1 MTGNAAL
8 ESNQD
13 LLLFART
20 AAEHRLHTLRHRDVK
35 SVVLKDALTAE
46 LRQGVVA
53 RFARFDASEG
63 SALSDVAVR
72 FGRRLRE
79 VRQDR
84 GISQEKLA
92 ELAGLHRT
100 YVSSVERGERNIS
113 LFNIESL
120 AHALHVKMAELMP
133 DWRASAGSR
142 SKERA

>member
-1 MTGNAAL
+1 M
-8 ESNQD
+8 D
-13 LLLFART
+13 
-20 AAEHRLHTLRHRDVK
+20 EH
-35 SVVLKDALTAE
+35 
-46 LRQGVVA
+46 
-53 RFARFDASEG
+53 
-63 SALSDVAVR
+63 SALRNVAVR
-72 FGRRLRE
+72 FVRRLRE